1 MYVSACT
8 SVYVSACICHQPQ
21 CICQGMHHDVYVF
34 ALALEAS
41 ESLLL
46 PCPARPTGT
55 RPPSRLQSRWVTD
68 KGLPQGR
75 RVSTPWLSPSATPGP
90 HLARPCG
97 TGTATVTPGPGRGPA
112 CHSHPDGRARPPVG
126 LHLVSHGVSAA
137 RTGFKTS
144 SYGTLNRAVR
154 WLWHARS
161 YWVHA
166 ARPCARPGCIDRD
179 RRRQPGRRRTVTWP
193 PGPVTLAVPLWLLS
207 PADDWANCGNQA
219 NRGTVSYKADS
230 NTVTLAA
237 GQPDLDWLGLTTIR
251 SWCVTS
257 LFMMSTRLKWICC
270 LDLLSW
276 QFHEPKFSCRLSNY
290 GM

>member
-112 CHSHPDGRARPPVG
+112 CHSHPDGRVRPPVG

-166 ARPCARPGCIDRD
+166 ARPGARPGCIDRD
-179 RRRQPGRRRTVTWP
+179 PVGASRAAVGLSRDRLGRSHWQCHCDSCHLQTTEPTVATKPTVEPSVTRPIPIRLHWP
-193 PGPVTLAVPLWLLS
+193 PGSLTW
-207 PADDWANCGNQA
+207 
-219 NRGTVSYKADS
+219 TDS
-230 NTVTLAA
+230 
-237 GQPDLDWLGLTTIR
+237 D
-251 SWCVTS
+251 
-257 LFMMSTRLKWICC
+257 
-270 LDLLSW
+270 
-276 QFHEPKFSCRLSNY
+276 
-290 GM
+290 